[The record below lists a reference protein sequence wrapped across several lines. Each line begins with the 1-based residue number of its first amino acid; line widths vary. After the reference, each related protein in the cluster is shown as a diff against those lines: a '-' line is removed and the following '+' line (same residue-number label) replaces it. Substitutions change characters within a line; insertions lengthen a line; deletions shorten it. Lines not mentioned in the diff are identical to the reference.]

1 MLLAKAATLPLL
13 GNYDDDTPLWQAL
26 MSIMNDEKPEMR
38 AAAFAP
44 LKIAVPDGNGYDPT
58 VTATER
64 AGALTKWEAWFQ
76 THMVSA
82 ANKQAKK

>member
-1 MLLAKAATLPLL
+1 M
-13 GNYDDDTPLWQAL
+13 G
-26 MSIMNDEKPEMR
+26 IMNDDKQEMR

-44 LKIAVPDGNGYDPT
+44 LKVAMPDGNGYDPT

-64 AGALTKWEAWFQ
+64 AGALTKWEARFQ

-82 ANKQAKK
+82 INKQAKK